1 MTLANIKTRKSEKGF
16 TLVEL
21 LIVIVVIAILAA
33 ITIVAYNGIQQRAH
47 TTAQKTSAENLA
59 KKVEG
64 YNAIT
69 NAYPTLTATT
79 NLNTDTSTSLTGS
92 GITINSAAQASGV
105 SDGTVELDL
114 CSTSATPLAAG
125 TAAAGYIVY
134 IWDQTKGSGMRDPV
148 QAGGNV
154 TVNINSGS
162 SANTLTFTGSATV
175 AGCVRAT

>member
-1 MTLANIKTRKSEKGF
+1 MTKQIKSRGF
-16 TLVEL
+16 TIVEL

-47 TTAQKTSAENLA
+47 TTSQKTTAENLA
-59 KKVEG
+59 KKIEG
-64 YNAIT
+64 FNAIK
-69 NAYPTLTATT
+69 NAYPTLTATSD
-79 NLNTDTSTSLTGS
+79 LSGDTSTSLTGS

-114 CSTSATPLAAG
+114 CSTTATPLAAS

-134 IWDQTKGSGMRDPV
+134 IWDQTKGLRDPV

-154 TVNINSGS
+154 TVTTNSG
-162 SANTLTFTGSATV
+162 ANTLTFTGSATI

>member
-1 MTLANIKTRKSEKGF
+1 MTKQIKSKGF
-16 TLVEL
+16 TIVEL

-47 TTAQKTSAENLA
+47 TTSQKTTAENLA

-64 YNAIT
+64 YNAIN
-69 NAYPTLTATT
+69 NAYPVYNSSTPTVTTLLSNDA
-79 NLNTDTSTSLTGS
+79 STSLTGS
-92 GITINSAAQASGV
+92 GITINGSAQASGV

-114 CSTSATPLAAG
+114 CSTSATALASG
-125 TAAAGYIVY
+125 TAASGYIVY
-134 IWDQTKGSGMRDPV
+134 IWDQTKNLRDPV

-154 TVNINSGS
+154 TVNISSGS

-175 AGCVRAT
+175 AGCVRAS